1 MNHDV
6 APVLAAQALLAHG
19 MDDHLIVAYLRRT
32 WKLDTSDGDAA
43 LAAAHVLERRE
54 HAARTAAPIKT

>member
-1 MNHDV
+1 MSR
-6 APVLAAQALLAHG
+6 PFLGAQALLAHG
-19 MDDHLIVAYLRRT
+19 MDDRLIVAYLRRT
-32 WKLDTSDGDAA
+32 WNLDARDGDAA